1 MFLGIDRKRVKAV
14 MLIGFLSVPIYHK
27 VLNSLV
33 TFEQILIF
41 STSMIW
47 CWVHYDDELIQW
59 YRILIRT
66 LRSREYLDPTAA
78 SEFWTDPSETG
89 EQSVEE
95 DCSLYKSSGPRDL
108 QSYSQGL
115 GTEIILNYKR
125 LCLSVREWVSEW
137 HHHPAL
143 SLVVRIKYP

>member
-1 MFLGIDRKRVKAV
+1 

-33 TFEQILIF
+33 TFERILIF
-41 STSMIW
+41 RMSMIW

-59 YRILIRT
+59 FLIRT
-66 LRSREYLDPTAA
+66 LRSREYSGPTAA

-95 DCSLYKSSGPRDL
+95 DCSLYKSSVPRDL

-115 GTEIILNYKR
+115 GTEIMKLI
-125 LCLSVREWVSEW
+125 
-137 HHHPAL
+137 
-143 SLVVRIKYP
+143 